1 MKNLTLLTFLL
12 LSIFVL
18 TVSGCATHSDRDV
31 AAEKKIEQ
39 EKCEDLDPHGPDQYF
54 EEYERCRGL

>member
-18 TVSGCATHSDRDV
+18 TVSGCASHRERDV
-31 AAEKKIEQ
+31 AAEK
-39 EKCEDLDPHGPDQYF
+39 CENLDPHGPDQYF
-54 EEYERCRGL
+54 EEYERCKGL